1 MRRHSLPAVML
12 GTAIAIAAPGLAAAT
27 SMDDVR
33 RLTNEL
39 GVSNVVPST
48 GTGQPPAE
56 PPATTESRGISPEVT
71 SRLTGSGATSGN
83 PVAVRR
89 TEVLGLLQSARA
101 ASAQGNEDEC
111 LAQLGKAQRV
121 MSGRQP

>member
-1 MRRHSLPAVML
+1 MRASSLPAVVL
-12 GTAIAIAAPGLAAAT
+12 GTAIAIAAPRLVAA
-27 SMDDVR
+27 SCIDDVQ

-101 ASAQGNEDEC
+101 ASAQGNENEC
-111 LAQLGKAQRV
+111 LAQLSKAQDV
-121 MSGRQP
+121 MRGRQP